1 MEKEKK
7 KDNKVSRVIRILL
20 VVFLLVVFI
29 YHRIMLKKE
38 APLREP
44 LGQMVEVDNQKNE
57 YLHRRR
63 GRTHTNI
70 YVRFRDWLTDT

>member
-7 KDNKVSRVIRILL
+7 KDNKVSRVLRILL

-38 APLREP
+38 ANRK
-44 LGQMVEVDNQKNE
+44 KNF
-57 YLHRRR
+57 LMAP
-63 GRTHTNI
+63 
-70 YVRFRDWLTDT
+70 